1 MRLRVHDDVMHE
13 TRFRTIWLSDIHL
26 GTRECKAEALV
37 EFLDAHACEY
47 LYLVGDIIDFWRLKR
62 APYWPQIHSDVV
74 RKVLSKAR
82 AGTIVTFVPGNHDEY
97 LRRFCDLQLGNIFV
111 TREAVHRTAAGRL
124 LLIVHGDEFDGVTSC
139 HRWLALLGDVAYEA
153 LLVLNRWF
161 NRARMVFGLGY
172 FSLAAYLK
180 WKVKR
185 AIIFASD
192 FEEAVA
198 REAGRRGMHGVV
210 CGHIHRTEMRS
221 IGPVLYCNTGDW
233 VESCTAL
240 VEREDGSL
248 ALLSYADRVNH
259 RREPVRPE
267 PDIAPIPDVAVSSAA
282 RRSP

>member
-1 MRLRVHDDVMHE
+1 MGE

-26 GTRECKAEALV
+26 GTRGCKAEALV
-37 EFLDAHACEY
+37 EFLEAHACDY

-62 APYWPQIHSDVV
+62 APYWPQVHSDVI

-124 LLIVHGDEFDGVTSC
+124 FLILHGDEFDGVTRC
-139 HRWLALLGDVAYEA
+139 HRWLAKLGDVAYEH

-161 NRARMVFGLGY
+161 NRVRRACGCDY
-172 FSLAAYLK
+172 FSLSAYVK

-185 AIIFASD
+185 AIIYACD

-198 REAGRRGMHGVV
+198 GEAARRGMDGVV
-210 CGHIHRTEMRS
+210 CGHIHRTEMRP

-259 RREPVRPE
+259 RRGVPPTPGTRG
-267 PDIAPIPDVAVSSAA
+267 APGPSRVEAA
-282 RRSP
+282 P